1 VVAAHLESGGAAA
14 AVVRATVDVGYGALP
29 GLGDKS
35 LTVGCVG
42 LSKAQSRLGAL
53 LGSLPVAFVATSLD
67 GVVNATV
74 VVSHR
79 TLRVTGNQC
88 VAIPVACGGIL
99 SRAQS
104 RLRTLLGCLP
114 VSMGTAGLEGVVI
127 TAADISNR
135 ALLVTRNQSVAIPAA
150 FHTGMGVAQSGLSAF
165 LGRLPVAISAAS
177 LKGVVGA
184 ATDVGGRAL
193 VVTCEL
199 GTALHLAR
207 DIVCLET
214 GRSLG
219 ALLQSLPIAILTA
232 NLDGVVAALLSVDG
246 RAMLRVAFDIKNT
259 VAVALV
265 EFGVTVRGIAA
276 LFHPHPSAVRKASP
290 KSVVVAAAETSK
302 ALASCRWWT
311 VAGKSERQ
319 GHYK

>member
-14 AVVRATVDVGYGALP
+14 AVVRATVDVGDGALA

-35 LTVGCVG
+35 LTVGRVG

-104 RLRTLLGCLP
+104 RLRTLLG
-114 VSMGTAGLEGVVI
+114 
-127 TAADISNR
+127 
-135 ALLVTRNQSVAIPAA
+135 
-150 FHTGMGVAQSGLSAF
+150 
-165 LGRLPVAISAAS
+165 RLPVAISAAS
-177 LKGVVGA
+177 LEGVVGA
-184 ATDVGGRAL
+184 ATDVGDRAL
-193 VVTCEL
+193 IVMCEL

-207 DIVCLET
+207 DVVCLET

-219 ALLQSLPIAILTA
+219 ALLGRLPIAILTA
-232 NLDGVVAALLSVDG
+232 SLDGVVAALLSVDD
-246 RAMLRVAFDIKNT
+246 RAMLRVAFDIRNT

-276 LFHPHPSAVRKASP
+276 LLHPHPSAVRKASP
-290 KSVVVAAAETSK
+290 ESVVVAAAETSK